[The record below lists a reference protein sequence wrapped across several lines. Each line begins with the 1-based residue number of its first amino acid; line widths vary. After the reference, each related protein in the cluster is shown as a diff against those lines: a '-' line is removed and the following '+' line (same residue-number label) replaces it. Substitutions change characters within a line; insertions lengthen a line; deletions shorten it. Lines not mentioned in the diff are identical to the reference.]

1 MSQVQITIRDHEEE
15 ELLRQ
20 AREKIGGRCP
30 ATEAEFIET
39 AVRQRIGVVLE
50 EAGASEDPEGDGDI
64 EFDDSET
71 ADDYYMAGGPALA
84 PKTIRLF
91 GAARPGDRPGAGFSA

>member
-1 MSQVQITIRDHEEE
+1 MRQVQITIRDHEE

-39 AVRQRIGVVLE
+39 AVRQRIGVN
-50 EAGASEDPEGDGDI
+50 SR
-64 EFDDSET
+64 
-71 ADDYYMAGGPALA
+71 
-84 PKTIRLF
+84 PKVRQS
-91 GAARPGDRPGAGFSA
+91 GQVVDHKM

>member
-1 MSQVQITIRDHEEE
+1 MRQVQITIRDHEE

-39 AVRQRIGVVLE
+39 AVRQRIGVVLD

-64 EFDDSET
+64 EFNDSET
-71 ADDYYMAGGPALA
+71 ADDYYMA
-84 PKTIRLF
+84 R
-91 GAARPGDRPGAGFSA
+91 GAGPCAEND